1 MTSEASGRL
10 NWGID
15 DEDLKNST
23 ETQTFL
29 GRGAKK
35 REAGGEKKM
44 KGPGIRKLN
53 LNEGLRNRLK
63 E

>member
-35 REAGGEKKM
+35 REAGGEKK
-44 KGPGIRKLN
+44 
-53 LNEGLRNRLK
+53 NERAWYKKVEFEWRPS
-63 E
+63 